1 MNKKEIF
8 YEDKKNCEIP
18 LTHITDG
25 ITDQALL
32 KIDELYGAADI
43 LSIENA
49 QKHNKILLLLSVI
62 GTVITMAFLLYDEA
76 EIHGLILACI
86 IMILF
91 LFLTRRIANRLDCH
105 RKYIEYRVLAE
116 TLRLQFFLSIAG
128 VKQHVSDI
136 LPWFIKKGLPWID
149 ELILTLHINNV
160 QERMPVIDC
169 WIRDQK
175 AYHDSALK
183 KAENKKHRD
192 ERTTKIVIVV
202 TIIAYIVTLLFELFI
217 YNASSTNIDANAV
230 RAILKIIVGTMSAI
244 TLFTGSYYGK
254 MSLSNSIEDH
264 KRMSALYQKAEK
276 DIMES
281 GETEELLISL
291 AREYLIENST
301 WYSYQTKNKPD
312 IVF

>member
-1 MNKKEIF
+1 MNEKEIF

-18 LTHITDG
+18 LTHIMDG
-25 ITDQALL
+25 ITDSALL
-32 KIDELYGAADI
+32 KIDNLYGAADV

-49 QKHNKILLLLSVI
+49 KKHNRILLSLSII

-76 EIHGLILACI
+76 EMHGLILACI

-91 LFLTRRIANRLDCH
+91 LFLTRRIADRLDCH

-116 TLRLQFFLSIAG
+116 TLRLQFFLSISG

-149 ELILTLHINNV
+149 EILLNLHISNIN
-160 QERMPVIDC
+160 EKTPIIDC

-175 AYHDSALK
+175 AYHDSALI

-192 ERTTKIVIVV
+192 ERTTKIVIAT
-202 TIIAYIVTLLFELFI
+202 TIIAYLTTLLFELFI
-217 YNASSTNIDANAV
+217 YNSSSTNIDANVV

-264 KRMSALYQKAEK
+264 RRMSALYQKAER
-276 DIMES
+276 DIMEN

-312 IVF
+312 LVF